1 MTNKFKS
8 VGIIAK
14 QDDKLAF
21 ETVRSLHDFLQSN
34 DIQICIDENAQ
45 HCLESTTASCV
56 DVKEMYKNI
65 DLAIVVGGDGTLL
78 SAAQSM
84 VNNDIPIIGINRG
97 RLGFLTNIL
106 PENMHQ
112 DLKQIFNGEFQE
124 EARTVMTAKH
134 MRGEKQ
140 LANCLAIND
149 VVVHARYVVRMIELE
164 TRIDDEYLNTVRA
177 DGLIVATPT
186 GSTAYALSGGGPI
199 VHPSVATILLVP
211 ICPHTLSN
219 RPIAVDENSRIEIVY
234 SNHNEL
240 NGIASIDGQMETEV
254 IPGDRIIMQRSSRP
268 LTLIQPNSYSFFK
281 VLRQKLNW
289 SQQP

>member
-14 QDDKLAF
+14 HNDMLVF

-34 DIQICIDENAQ
+34 DIQICVDEDAK
-45 HCLESTTASCV
+45 HCLENTTASCV
-56 DVKEMYKNI
+56 DIKDMHKHI

-78 SAAQSM
+78 AAAQSM
-84 VNNDIPIIGINRG
+84 VEHDTPIIGINRG

-106 PENMHQ
+106 PENMHY
-112 DLKQIFNGEFQE
+112 DLKQIFNGEFTLE
-124 EARTVMTAKH
+124 TRTVMTAKH
-134 MRGEKQ
+134 MRGDEQ
-140 LANCLAIND
+140 LAACLAIND
-149 VVVHARYVVRMIELE
+149 VVLHARYVVRMIELE

-186 GSTAYALSGGGPI
+186 GSTAYSLSGGGPI
-199 VHPSVATILLVP
+199 VHPSVATTLLVP

-234 SNHNEL
+234 STHNEL
-240 NGIASIDGQMETEV
+240 NGIASIDGQMESEV
-254 IPGDRIIMQRSSRP
+254 IPGDRIIMQRSTKP
-268 LTLIQPNSYSFFK
+268 LTLVQPNSYSFFK
-281 VLRQKLNW
+281 VLREKLNW

>member
-14 QDDKLAF
+14 HNDKLVF
-21 ETVRSLHDFLQSN
+21 ETVRSLYDFLQSN
-34 DIQICIDENAQ
+34 GIKICADKDAQ
-45 HCLESTTASCV
+45 QCLESTGVSCV
-56 DVKEMYKNI
+56 DIKQMHKNI

-106 PENMHQ
+106 PENMRQ
-112 DLKQIFNGEFQE
+112 DLKQIFNGEFQP

-134 MRGEKQ
+134 MRGEEQ
-140 LANCLAIND
+140 LSACLAIND
-149 VVVHARYVVRMIELE
+149 VIVHARYVVRMIELE

-199 VHPSVATILLVP
+199 VHPSVATTLLVP

-219 RPIAVDENSRIEIVY
+219 RPIAVDENSRVEIVY
-234 SNHNEL
+234 STHNEL

-254 IPGDRIIMQRSSRP
+254 FPGDRIIMERSSKS
-268 LTLIQPNSYSFFK
+268 LILIQPNSYSFFK

>member
-1 MTNKFKS
+1 MTEKFKS
-8 VGIIAK
+8 IGIIAK
-14 QDDKLAF
+14 YNDKLVI
-21 ETVRSLHDFLQSN
+21 ETVRSLHDFLLSN
-34 DIQICIDENAQ
+34 DIDI
-45 HCLESTTASCV
+45 CV
-56 DVKEMYKNI
+56 DKDANECLDNIETHCVDIQEMHQHI

-78 SAAQSM
+78 AAAQSM
-84 VNNDIPIIGINRG
+84 VDHGIPIIGINRG

-112 DLKQIFNGEFQE
+112 DLKQILSGEYHE
-124 EARTVMTAKH
+124 EKRTVMRAKH
-134 MRGEKQ
+134 MRGDEQ
-140 LANCLAIND
+140 ISSCLAIND

-164 TRIDDEYLNTVRA
+164 TRIDDQYLNTLRA

-199 VHPSVATILLVP
+199 VHPSVATTLLVP

-219 RPIAVDENSRIEIVY
+219 RPIAVHENSQIEIIY
-234 SNHNEL
+234 STHNSL
-240 NGIASIDGQMETEV
+240 NGIASVDGQHESEV
-254 IPGDRIIMQRSSRP
+254 IPGDRVVIQRSEKQLR
-268 LTLIQPNSYSFFK
+268 LVQPRSYTFFK

>member
-1 MTNKFKS
+1 MTEKFKS
-8 VGIIAK
+8 IGIIAK
-14 QDDKLAF
+14 YNDKLVV
-21 ETVRSLHDFLQSN
+21 ETVRSLHDFLLSN
-34 DIQICIDENAQ
+34 DIKI
-45 HCLESTTASCV
+45 CV
-56 DVKEMYKNI
+56 DKDANECLDNIETHCVDIKQMHQHI

-78 SAAQSM
+78 AAAQSM
-84 VNNDIPIIGINRG
+84 VNHDIPIIGINRG

-112 DLKQIFNGEFQE
+112 DLKQILSGNYHKEI
-124 EARTVMTAKH
+124 RNVMRAKH
-134 MRGEKQ
+134 MRGEE
-140 LANCLAIND
+140 LVSTCLAVND

-164 TRIDDEYLNTVRA
+164 TRIDDQYLNTLRA

-199 VHPSVATILLVP
+199 VHPNVATTLLVP

-219 RPIAVDENSRIEIVY
+219 RPIAVNDNSLIEIVY
-234 SNHNEL
+234 STQNSL
-240 NGIASIDGQMETEV
+240 NGIASVDGQHESEV
-254 IPGDRIIMQRSSRP
+254 LPGDRIVIHRSDKQ
-268 LTLIQPNSYSFFK
+268 LKLIQPSNYTFFK